1 MTSRLP
7 GVRKLADD
15 LRGQQTRAG
24 KTVDEAA
31 AFLRDRRAQL
41 QRFATTEDLGVAAYD
56 DPPDRDARALVVHLE
71 EIRNALI
78 DELWARQIFIGP
90 EVMDDLLFGAV
101 ADQATLDP
109 VLAVLEYLRDRR
121 ANRPG
126 MVLFGLHTF
135 GILGAGLVRGG
146 RRVDFVHSGWGM
158 AISAQTNNLVKS
170 VNFFERARE
179 SFGVRKP
186 VPVELIAH
194 WRRSRAPW
202 LERNP
207 LLAMRIVSQRGSYF
221 DAEWPI
227 TTRLRATT
235 ALTAMIA
242 VFQPP
247 PTDHFAALM
256 TSSHTNNWETL
267 DIHHYLVLY
276 DNPGQS
282 GELHGDA
289 VPIHARGAA
298 LAELSELNV
307 QLDPS
312 WRARRR
318 RVLVEIEQAIGA
330 ALSGYLRHRSGRSGE
345 TAKARTYNRAFE
357 SLDYFRRSF
366 ARGGATWAAT
376 VSLATAFEMLLTDH
390 YASGVDETLAQRT
403 SLLLSGVRGR
413 VGYQQA
419 VRDVYQA
426 RSNIVHAGS
435 GATVRDLTEAQ
446 RAYALAFAKLVPR
459 IAKLSHRS
467 MVPIAELT
475 GDG

>member
-1 MTSRLP
+1 MRT
-7 GVRKLADD
+7 LADD
-15 LRGQQTRAG
+15 LRGRRTRAG
-24 KTVDEAA
+24 KTVAEAS
-31 AFLRDRRAQL
+31 AFLDERRAQL
-41 QRFATTEDLGVAAYD
+41 KRFATTEELGEAAYD
-56 DPPDRDARALVVHLE
+56 DPPDPDARALVVHLE

-90 EVMDDLLFGAV
+90 EMMDDLLFGAV
-101 ADQATLDP
+101 ADQATPDP
-109 VLAVLEYLRDRR
+109 VLAVLGFLRDRR

-135 GILGAGLVRGG
+135 GIVGAGLVRGG
-146 RRVDFVHSGWGM
+146 RRVEFVHSGWGM
-158 AISAQTNNLVKS
+158 AMSPQTNNVVKS

-179 SFGVRKP
+179 AFGVRKR
-186 VPVELIAH
+186 VPFELIAH

-207 LLAMRIVSQRGSYF
+207 LLAMRIVSQRGSYY

-247 PTDHFAALM
+247 PTDRFAALM
-256 TSSHTNNWETL
+256 SSSHTNNWETL

-276 DNPGQS
+276 DNPGTP
-282 GELHGDA
+282 GELDGDA
-289 VPIHARGAA
+289 VPIQARGAA

-318 RVLVEIEQAIGA
+318 RVFVEIEQAVGEA
-330 ALSGYLRHRSGRSGE
+330 FSGYLRYRSGRSGE
-345 TAKARTYNRAFE
+345 STKARTYKRAFE

-366 ARGGATWAAT
+366 ARGGTTWAAT

-390 YASGVDETLAQRT
+390 YAGGIDKTLARRT
-403 SLLLSGVRGR
+403 GLLLSGVRGR
-413 VGYQQA
+413 VSYQQA

-426 RSNIVHAGS
+426 RSDIVHAGS
-435 GATVRDLTEAQ
+435 GTAVQELIEAQ
-446 RAYALAFAKLVPR
+446 RAYALVFAKLVPR
-459 IAKLSHRS
+459 IAKLSQRS
-467 MVPIAELT
+467 ATPVAELT
-475 GDG
+475 GDR